1 MENDISNI
9 ILEERIKNSLYQK
22 APEGFTDKLLKEIQI
37 NEEFA
42 KEDKK
47 TGKALKYFSLITFSF
62 ILTFGTLLLY
72 VITGQYGEV
81 KNNEESI
88 LQKIPE
94 FFNGLFT
101 GILDIFGFTLTNMG
115 FIYLIVI
122 LVLIFGFSLSDKYIF
137 KKQPNQF

>member
-9 ILEERIKNSLYQK
+9 ILEERIKNSLFQK
-22 APEGFTDKLLKEIQI
+22 APEGFTDKLLKEIQL

-42 KEDKK
+42 K
-47 TGKALKYFSLITFSF
+47 
-62 ILTFGTLLLY
+62 
-72 VITGQYGEV
+72 EV